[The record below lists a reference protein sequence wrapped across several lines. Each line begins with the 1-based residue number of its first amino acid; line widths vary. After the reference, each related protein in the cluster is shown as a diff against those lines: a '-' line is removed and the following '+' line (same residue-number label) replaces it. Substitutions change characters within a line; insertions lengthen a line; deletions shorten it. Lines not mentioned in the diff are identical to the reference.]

1 MADIEVRNLNDRIA
15 DILRT
20 TAQQRGTF
28 LKEEI
33 RRTLAA
39 SVESDM
45 EAFARR
51 APPIRAATAGQEHDP
66 SADSGATMRE
76 QRDAWG

>member
-1 MADIEVRNLNDRIA
+1 MVGRDMADIEVRNLDDRIA

-20 TAQQRGTF
+20 TAQQRGIS
-28 LKEEI
+28 LQEEI

-39 SVESDM
+39 PVESD
-45 EAFARR
+45 R
-51 APPIRAATAGQEHDP
+51 AAPIRAATAGQEHDP